1 MVTAKW
7 YVIIYFL
14 GAVYIYLAWL
24 MTQLVRWKSGKVFTN
39 FPYWRHIDDQN
50 NKASPAPPLYIHE
63 KNLMHKG
70 K

>member
-1 MVTAKW
+1 MSYGYFYFIIESNVGLQVSLMVTAKW

-39 FPYWRHIDDQN
+39 FHIGV
-50 NKASPAPPLYIHE
+50 I
-63 KNLMHKG
+63 
-70 K
+70 